1 MTGKSTCV
9 VQGLLQAC
17 MSLKQVKKELYV
29 RSASRGH
36 LGELQ
41 VGTSQAPP
49 VGLPEIHALILRME
63 RAQPKRPLRRQAR
76 LDPMLYQSTS

>member
-63 RAQPKRPLRRQAR
+63 RQAR